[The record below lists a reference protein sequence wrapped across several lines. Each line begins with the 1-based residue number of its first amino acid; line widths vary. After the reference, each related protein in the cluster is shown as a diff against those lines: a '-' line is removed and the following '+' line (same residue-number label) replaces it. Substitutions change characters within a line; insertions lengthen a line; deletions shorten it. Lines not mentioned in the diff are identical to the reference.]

1 MPVIPSVSVRRLS
14 QKEFGDLAYEVMK
27 HVFAIHSD
35 FGRLFDEKV
44 YKKELSNR
52 MKGVA
57 LEVAVDVTHDTFTKR
72 YFADVLVHDGGLFEF
87 KATDAIHPKH
97 RAQAIHYL
105 LLFDLAHGKVV
116 NLRSED
122 VKHEFVNC
130 HLRLGD
136 LRQPTINDDAWSSTI
151 PGAECFRET
160 LTSLLADW
168 GTGLDLTLYE
178 EALEYLIAAKES
190 VPVFGQSGHL
200 ADQSMRLISPESS
213 FKLTSMSQNA
223 DSFFIDAR
231 KLLRHTPLKVI
242 HWANITLNQVTL
254 TTIHR

>member
-1 MPVIPSVSVRRLS
+1 
-14 QKEFGDLAYEVMK
+14 MK

-105 LLFDLAHGKVV
+105 LLFDLAMG
-116 NLRSED
+116 RS
-122 VKHEFVNC
+122 
-130 HLRLGD
+130 
-136 LRQPTINDDAWSSTI
+136 
-151 PGAECFRET
+151 
-160 LTSLLADW
+160 
-168 GTGLDLTLYE
+168 
-178 EALEYLIAAKES
+178 
-190 VPVFGQSGHL
+190 
-200 ADQSMRLISPESS
+200 
-213 FKLTSMSQNA
+213 
-223 DSFFIDAR
+223 
-231 KLLRHTPLKVI
+231 
-242 HWANITLNQVTL
+242 
-254 TTIHR
+254 